1 MSANEN
7 NENQEARPVAPLME
21 KQIVETTEQ
30 ELRVDGHHLIDK
42 KQKSFIHPNA
52 IGTQIFQWECLRGMM
67 FFETMVVV
75 HIRTIDEKS
84 YKVTEINNGEDEA
97 LERQVETDMTEDEVK
112 QFEEDWTNLWNR
124 MLTPLTFLDT
134 DLDLIKKHSVQVK
147 FNSI

>member
-7 NENQEARPVAPLME
+7 NENQEARPGGPHME

-42 KQKSFIHPNA
+42 KQKSFIDANA
-52 IGTQIFQWECLRGMM
+52 LGNFYEAGM

-75 HIRTIDEKS
+75 HIRTIDDKS
-84 YKVTEINNGEDEA
+84 YKVTEINGYEV

-124 MLTPLTFLDT
+124 MLTPLTALDT
-134 DLDLIKKHSVQVK
+134 DLNVIKKHSVQVK
-147 FNSI
+147 FNLI

>member
-42 KQKSFIHPNA
+42 KQKSFIDANA
-52 IGTQIFQWECLRGMM
+52 IGTQIFQWERDLM

-124 MLTPLTFLDT
+124 TLTPLTTSLN
-134 DLDLIKKHSVQVK
+134 LIKKKSVMI
-147 FNSI
+147 NY

>member
-42 KQKSFIHPNA
+42 KQKSFIDANE
-52 IGTQIFQWECLRGMM
+52 IGTQIFQGDFSSDMM

-75 HIRTIDEKS
+75 HIRTIDDKS
-84 YKVTEINNGEDEA
+84 YKVTEINGHEA
-97 LERQVETDMTEDEVK
+97 VERQVETLERQVETDMTEDEVK
-112 QFEEDWTNLWNR
+112 QFEEDWTNMWNPDITQKEIEK
-124 MLTPLTFLDT
+124 L
-134 DLDLIKKHSVQVK
+134 HQ
-147 FNSI
+147 

>member
-1 MSANEN
+1 MSANEI
-7 NENQEARPVAPLME
+7 NQHQE

-42 KQKSFIHPNA
+42 KQKSFIDANE
-52 IGTQIFQWECLRGMM
+52 IGRQIFQSECSSDLM
-67 FFETMVVV
+67 FFETKIVV

-84 YKVTEINNGEDEA
+84 YKINNGEDEA

-124 MLTPLTFLDT
+124 KLTPLTALD
-134 DLDLIKKHSVQVK
+134 DQCLIKKHSVQVK

>member
-21 KQIVETTEQ
+21 KQVVETTEQ

-42 KQKSFIHPNA
+42 KQKSFIDANA
-52 IGTQIFQWECLRGMM
+52 LGNFYEAGM

-75 HIRTIDEKS
+75 HTRTIDEKS
-84 YKVTEINNGEDEA
+84 YKVTQIHTGEDEA

-124 MLTPLTFLDT
+124 MLTPLTALDT
-134 DLDLIKKHSVQVK
+134 DLDVIKKHSVQVK
-147 FNSI
+147 FNLI

>member
-42 KQKSFIHPNA
+42 KQKSFIDANA
-52 IGTQIFQWECLRGMM
+52 LGNFYEAGM

-75 HIRTIDEKS
+75 HIRTIDDKS
-84 YKVTEINNGEDEA
+84 YKVTEINGYEV

-124 MLTPLTFLDT
+124 MLTPLTALDT
-134 DLDLIKKHSVQVK
+134 DLDVIKKHSVQVK
-147 FNSI
+147 FNLI

>member
-42 KQKSFIHPNA
+42 KQKSFIDANE
-52 IGTQIFQWECLRGMM
+52 IGRQIFQSDFSSDMM
-67 FFETMVVV
+67 FFEKLVVV
-75 HIRTIDEKS
+75 HIRTIDDKS
-84 YKVTEINNGEDEA
+84 YKVTEMVTGEDEA

-124 MLTPLTFLDT
+124 KLTPLTALD
-134 DLDLIKKHSVQVK
+134 DQCLIKKHSVQVK

>member
-42 KQKSFIHPNA
+42 KQKSFIDANA
-52 IGTQIFQWECLRGMM
+52 LGNFYEAGM

-75 HIRTIDEKS
+75 HTRTIDEKS
-84 YKVTEINNGEDEA
+84 YKVTQIHTGEDEA

-124 MLTPLTFLDT
+124 TLTPLTASLN
-134 DLDLIKKHSVQVK
+134 LIKKHSVMI
-147 FNSI
+147 NY

>member
-42 KQKSFIHPNA
+42 KQKSFIDANA
-52 IGTQIFQWECLRGMM
+52 LGNFYEAGM

-75 HIRTIDEKS
+75 HIRTIDDKS
-84 YKVTEINNGEDEA
+84 YKVTEINGYEV

-124 MLTPLTFLDT
+124 MLTPLTALD
-134 DLDLIKKHSVQVK
+134 DQGLIKKHSVQVK

>member
-42 KQKSFIHPNA
+42 KQKSFIDANA
-52 IGTQIFQWECLRGMM
+52 LGNFYEAGM

-75 HIRTIDEKS
+75 HIRTINDKS

-112 QFEEDWTNLWNR
+112 QFEEDWTNMWNPDITQKEIEK
-124 MLTPLTFLDT
+124 L
-134 DLDLIKKHSVQVK
+134 HQ
-147 FNSI
+147 

>member
-42 KQKSFIHPNA
+42 KQKSFIDANA
-52 IGTQIFQWECLRGMM
+52 LGNFYEAGM

-75 HIRTIDEKS
+75 HTRTIDEKS
-84 YKVTEINNGEDEA
+84 YKVTQIHTGEDEA

-112 QFEEDWTNLWNR
+112 QFEEDWTNLWNPNNTKNDSEKLHR
-124 MLTPLTFLDT
+124 
-134 DLDLIKKHSVQVK
+134 
-147 FNSI
+147 

>member
-7 NENQEARPVAPLME
+7 NENQEARPGGPHME

-42 KQKSFIHPNA
+42 KQKSFIDANA
-52 IGTQIFQWECLRGMM
+52 LGNFYEAGM

-75 HIRTIDEKS
+75 HIRTIDDKS
-84 YKVTEINNGEDEA
+84 YKVTEINGYEV

-124 MLTPLTFLDT
+124 MLTPLTALDT
-134 DLDLIKKHSVQVK
+134 DLDVIKKHSVQVK
-147 FNSI
+147 FNLI

>member
-42 KQKSFIHPNA
+42 KQKSFIDANA
-52 IGTQIFQWECLRGMM
+52 LGNFYEAGM

-75 HIRTIDEKS
+75 HIRTIDDKS
-84 YKVTEINNGEDEA
+84 YKVTEVHTGEDEVF
-97 LERQVETDMTEDEVK
+97 ERQVETDMTEDEVK

-124 MLTPLTFLDT
+124 TLTPLTASLN
-134 DLDLIKKHSVQVK
+134 LIKKHSVM
-147 FNSI
+147 FNY

>member
-42 KQKSFIHPNA
+42 KQKSFIDANA
-52 IGTQIFQWECLRGMM
+52 IGTQIFQWEGFSNLM

-84 YKVTEINNGEDEA
+84 YKVTEINGYEV

-147 FNSI
+147 FI

>member
-42 KQKSFIHPNA
+42 KQKSFIDANA
-52 IGTQIFQWECLRGMM
+52 LGNFYEAGM

-75 HIRTIDEKS
+75 HTRTIDEKS
-84 YKVTEINNGEDEA
+84 YKVTQIHTGEDEA

-124 MLTPLTFLDT
+124 KLTPLTALD
-134 DLDLIKKHSVQVK
+134 DQCLIKKHSVQVK

>member
-42 KQKSFIHPNA
+42 KQKSFIDANA
-52 IGTQIFQWECLRGMM
+52 LGNFYEAGM

-75 HIRTIDEKS
+75 HIRTIDDKS
-84 YKVTEINNGEDEA
+84 YKVTEINGHEA
-97 LERQVETDMTEDEVK
+97 VERQVETLERQVETDMTEDEVK

-124 MLTPLTFLDT
+124 TLTPLTASLN
-134 DLDLIKKHSVQVK
+134 LIKKNSVMI
-147 FNSI
+147 NY

>member
-42 KQKSFIHPNA
+42 KQKIFIDANA
-52 IGTQIFQWECLRGMM
+52 IGTQIFQWERNLM
-67 FFETMVVV
+67 FFETMDVV
-75 HIRTIDEKS
+75 HIRTIDDKS
-84 YKVTEINNGEDEA
+84 YNVTEMVTGEDEA

-124 MLTPLTFLDT
+124 RLTPLTALD
-134 DLDLIKKHSVQVK
+134 DQCLIKKHSVQVK

>member
-42 KQKSFIHPNA
+42 KQKSFIDANA
-52 IGTQIFQWECLRGMM
+52 LGNFYEAGM

-75 HIRTIDEKS
+75 HIRTIDDKS
-84 YKVTEINNGEDEA
+84 YKVTEINGYEV

-124 MLTPLTFLDT
+124 RLTPLTALD
-134 DLDLIKKHSVQVK
+134 DQCLIKKHSVQVK

>member
-42 KQKSFIHPNA
+42 KQKSFIDANA
-52 IGTQIFQWECLRGMM
+52 LGNFYEAGM

-75 HIRTIDEKS
+75 HIRTIDDKS
-84 YKVTEINNGEDEA
+84 YKVTEMVTGEDEA

-124 MLTPLTFLDT
+124 MLTPLTALDT
-134 DLDLIKKHSVQVK
+134 DLDVIKKHSVQVK
-147 FNSI
+147 FNLI

>member
-1 MSANEN
+1 MFANEN

-42 KQKSFIHPNA
+42 KQKSFIDANE
-52 IGTQIFQWECLRGMM
+52 IGRQIFQSECSSDLM
-67 FFETMVVV
+67 FFETIYLV
-75 HIRTIDEKS
+75 HIRTIDDKS
-84 YKVTEINNGEDEA
+84 YKVTEMVTGEDEA

-124 MLTPLTFLDT
+124 RLTPLTAHD
-134 DLDLIKKHSVQVK
+134 DQCLIKKHSVQVK

>member
-30 ELRVDGHHLIDK
+30 ELRVDGYHLIDK
-42 KQKSFIHPNA
+42 KQKSFIDANA
-52 IGTQIFQWECLRGMM
+52 LGNFYEAGM

-75 HIRTIDEKS
+75 HIRTIDDKS
-84 YKVTEINNGEDEA
+84 YKVTEINGYEV

-124 MLTPLTFLDT
+124 MLTPLTALDT
-134 DLDLIKKHSVQVK
+134 DLDVIKKHSVQVK
-147 FNSI
+147 FNLI

>member
-42 KQKSFIHPNA
+42 KQKSFIDANA
-52 IGTQIFQWECLRGMM
+52 IGTQIFQWEHRMM

-124 MLTPLTFLDT
+124 MLTPLTALDT

-147 FNSI
+147 FNLI

>member
-42 KQKSFIHPNA
+42 KQKSFIDANA
-52 IGTQIFQWECLRGMM
+52 LGNFYEAGM

-84 YKVTEINNGEDEA
+84 YKVTEINGYEV

-112 QFEEDWTNLWNR
+112 QFEEDWTNMWNPDITQKEIEK
-124 MLTPLTFLDT
+124 L
-134 DLDLIKKHSVQVK
+134 HQ
-147 FNSI
+147 

>member
-42 KQKSFIHPNA
+42 KQKSFIDANA
-52 IGTQIFQWECLRGMM
+52 MGTQIFRRECFSDLML
-67 FFETMVVV
+67 FETMVVV

-97 LERQVETDMTEDEVK
+97 LERQVESDMTEDEVK

-124 MLTPLTFLDT
+124 KLTPLTALD
-134 DLDLIKKHSVQVK
+134 DQCLIKKHSVQVK

>member
-42 KQKSFIHPNA
+42 KQKSFIDANA
-52 IGTQIFQWECLRGMM
+52 VGRQIFQSDFSSHMM
-67 FFETMVVV
+67 FFDKMVMV

-84 YKVTEINNGEDEA
+84 YKVTEMVTGDDEA

-124 MLTPLTFLDT
+124 MLTPLTALDT

>member
-42 KQKSFIHPNA
+42 KQKSFIDANA
-52 IGTQIFQWECLRGMM
+52 LGNFYEAGM

-75 HIRTIDEKS
+75 HIRTINDKS

-124 MLTPLTFLDT
+124 TLTPLTASLN
-134 DLDLIKKHSVQVK
+134 LIKKHSVM
-147 FNSI
+147 FNY

>member
-30 ELRVDGHHLIDK
+30 DLRVDGHHLIDK
-42 KQKSFIHPNA
+42 KQKSFIDANA
-52 IGTQIFQWECLRGMM
+52 LGNFYEAGM

-75 HIRTIDEKS
+75 HIRTIDDKS
-84 YKVTEINNGEDEA
+84 YKVTEINGYEV

-124 MLTPLTFLDT
+124 MLTPLTALDT
-134 DLDLIKKHSVQVK
+134 DLDVIKKHSVQVK
-147 FNSI
+147 FNLI